1 MLCLITAAIDSDD
14 FQQELLGRIIQMRE
28 STHTHT
34 DSCVQLLAAARR
46 ASPVH
51 FSITNIIGDKT
62 KQKRKNTEEKENKRR
77 NRILVQLEEDG
88 HWFRKSF

>member
-1 MLCLITAAIDSDD
+1 MKKLQNASGRCSPFRFAHLLMLCLITAAIDSDD

-62 KQKRKNTEEKENKRR
+62 KQKRKNTEEK
-77 NRILVQLEEDG
+77 
-88 HWFRKSF
+88 